1 MSWAYI
7 PQSSA
12 CLPDTEGSS
21 WASTALSEAL
31 ERCVWS
37 RGKPS
42 PSQTW
47 SRRCKRAPWL
57 RLLSGLTSQPSTA
70 EVGALTSSQRGSH
83 ANPGA
88 AAACGSD
95 SMTTAGSGQMSLVLS
110 ERPARPSSSS
120 NALLASDEEA
130 CRLSSTTLPLSGS
143 MGPSGVLSQPPKRA
157 RRTDVPGSSSW
168 PTPTASS
175 YGNCVGGAAGRVGPV
190 RHSLNTLAAMWP
202 TPTQDPMRSR
212 SGERKGERTLHKL
225 AKNWP
230 TPAVSDSRSP
240 GRHTT
245 TTGVMHP
252 GTSLTDAMRSHRDP
266 TTSKAGDDGQGP
278 MVLNPAFVEALML
291 GSAGIGHTEYAC
303 WATGC
308 VQHRP
313 LEPSGS

>member
-190 RHSLNTLAAMWP
+190 RHSLNTLAQRWP
-202 TPTQDPMRSR
+202 
-212 SGERKGERTLHKL
+212 
-225 AKNWP
+225 
-230 TPAVSDSRSP
+230 
-240 GRHTT
+240 
-245 TTGVMHP
+245 
-252 GTSLTDAMRSHRDP
+252 SHQAP
-266 TTSKAGDDGQGP
+266 TTPRAGDGGP
-278 MVLNPAFVEALML
+278 VPVVLNPEFVEALMGL
-291 GSAGIGHTEYAC
+291 PIGWTEYASL
-303 WATGC
+303 ATGC
-308 VQHRP
+308 APTRP
-313 LEPSGS
+313 PSPSRS